1 MAFTLVTGKP
11 RTPPHCPRCQNWLS
25 GLPATLTP
33 REILHP
39 AVPLTLIFLFIGLS
53 GLPAAVLYGK
63 PRTSSRR
70 SRYVFFLGS
79 FFHHWIF
86 VQNFWGGGGEN
97 EGETG
102 RKILRG
108 FQQSFQAPRFCSLG
122 RRKAGVSG
130 VPGRRGAA
138 GAFRQKIPKSGEKS
152 RFPHFQR
159 SFQHIPL
166 CFPPPVW
173 TTRVVN
179 KGRKNFHSVFKKN
192 SGPQNRSL
200 SGAGQVFHRFHAP
213 YYYDYQSL

>member
-1 MAFTLVTGKP
+1 MTICRPKEPKVPARSAGNS
-11 RTPPHCPRCQNWLS
+11 TPSRA
-25 GLPATLTP
+25 ATL
-33 REILHP
+33 RSLDWS
-39 AVPLTLIFLFIGLS
+39 F
-53 GLPAAVLYGK
+53 
-63 PRTSSRR
+63 SR
-70 SRYVFFLGS
+70 
-79 FFHHWIF
+79 HWIF
-86 VQNFWGGGGEN
+86 VQNFWDGGGEN

-108 FQQSFQAPRFCSLG
+108 FQQGFPRPRFCSLS

-130 VPGRRGAA
+130 VPGRRGAV